1 MGQALSHC
9 GLPQV
14 SRGTLVVFAHGDPPT
29 APVLSGQTGLLRVT
43 RVNGQ
48 GVFPGEWLHRLL
60 LDERCHR
67 QRMDRECNALELP
80 LGYPRRHLR
89 SACETNAGAVMSGS
103 RRKPDGVGGVMRALS
118 KLVTV
123 AMVTVAF
130 VRAGCTSST
139 VPPTTTT
146 TSSRQTVIHADVAQF
161 GTLARQELRK
171 SFEAIYRFLYPK
183 GVGKASFKTS
193 ASGRAPRA
201 SSPTRPP

>member
-1 MGQALSHC
+1 
-9 GLPQV
+9 
-14 SRGTLVVFAHGDPPT
+14 
-29 APVLSGQTGLLRVT
+29 
-43 RVNGQ
+43 
-48 GVFPGEWLHRLL
+48 
-60 LDERCHR
+60 
-67 QRMDRECNALELP
+67 
-80 LGYPRRHLR
+80 
-89 SACETNAGAVMSGS
+89 
-103 RRKPDGVGGVMRALS
+103 MRALS

-183 GVGKASFKTS
+183 GVGKGQLVNTGRKLTPFHRSKTDPPS
-193 ASGRAPRA
+193 RVTDRAA
-201 SSPTRPP
+201 

>member
-1 MGQALSHC
+1 MTTGRKLGAMAIMTVAVILTGCTTSTAPHQLRPLHHCARPPPATVVAVAKPALESVTSGSFAVNVPAGWTVVSPSADACTEGSGSSEVIAGPMGQALSHC

-80 LGYPRRHLR
+80 LGYPRPHLR
-89 SACETNAGAVMSGS
+89 SACETNAGAVM
-103 RRKPDGVGGVMRALS
+103 
-118 KLVTV
+118 
-123 AMVTVAF
+123 
-130 VRAGCTSST
+130 
-139 VPPTTTT
+139 
-146 TSSRQTVIHADVAQF
+146 
-161 GTLARQELRK
+161 LA
-171 SFEAIYRFLYPK
+171 
-183 GVGKASFKTS
+183 ASE
-193 ASGRAPRA
+193 
-201 SSPTRPP
+201 SPTA

>member
-1 MGQALSHC
+1 
-9 GLPQV
+9 
-14 SRGTLVVFAHGDPPT
+14 
-29 APVLSGQTGLLRVT
+29 
-43 RVNGQ
+43 
-48 GVFPGEWLHRLL
+48 
-60 LDERCHR
+60 
-67 QRMDRECNALELP
+67 
-80 LGYPRRHLR
+80 
-89 SACETNAGAVMSGS
+89 
-103 RRKPDGVGGVMRALS
+103 MRALS

-183 GVGKASFKTS
+183 GVGKGQLQDFRIW
-193 ASGRAPRA
+193 SGPEA
-201 SSPTRPP
+201 SSPTRPLNQHRPSDGPLALRRGGPAEVEVLLDRLRIASVAGSRPRVVVSACSCGFAGRESLRPLGQREKRFGHRARYRGHRDRALSCPLSAPRSAP